1 MLKKWI
7 ALSLA
12 VCLLLCGCTP
22 VGDDEENTT
31 TASQTET
38 NGQDLAA
45 GAEDAIGEGETTPTQ
60 GAVSDETKP
69 KEEPQP
75 SQPEGDPVPPDAV
88 EPPASTTNPPQ
99 STEPPAEETT
109 TPAAPDDSIEL
120 PDDDWT

>member
-38 NGQDLAA
+38 TGQDLAA
-45 GAEDAIGEGETTPTQ
+45 GEDAIGEGESTPTQ

-69 KEEPQP
+69 NEDPDPTQP
-75 SQPEGDPVPPDAV
+75 TGDITPPDAPAGTTT
-88 EPPASTTNPPQ
+88 PPE